1 MEYNHF
7 TYGAQLA
14 EKHKSLSS
22 AHYLTCSESDN
33 LQSLMERMSNINTT
47 ALIALD
53 GKNSDFSYN
62 DSERL
67 IKRPQYFFM
76 VLMPAPLDDSAA
88 ILAAQTTSE
97 AIALQ
102 IQARMM
108 LDHRKYQNGLTCLMP
123 ETFTIRGIGPVGD
136 NLFGVIMGFNVEEGI
151 DFSLNADKWRL

>member
-14 EKHKSLSS
+14 EKHKSLSPI
-22 AHYLTCSESDN
+22 HYFTCSESDN
-33 LQSLMERMSNINTT
+33 LQSLMECMSSINTT

-67 IKRPQYFFM
+67 TKRPQYFFM
-76 VLMPAPLDDSAA
+76 VLMPATLDDSAA

-97 AIALQ
+97 TIALQ

-108 LDHRKYQNGLTCLMP
+108 LDHRKYQNGLTCLLP
-123 ETFTIRGIGPVGD
+123 DTFTIRGIGPVGD
-136 NLFGVIMGFNVEEGI
+136 NLFGVIMGFNVEFGV
-151 DFSLNADKWRL
+151 DFSVNSEDWSV